1 MTELEQALVRLGADI
16 AFPETPDVS
25 GAVRRRLAERPPR
38 RRFRLPE
45 RRTLA
50 LAFVVLAVAAGAAMA
65 VPPARTAILEFFHL
79 RGATVQRVETLPEA
93 RDRLAI
99 SLELG
104 HRVPVVDGRPRVKFP
119 YLLVP
124 GALGTPD
131 AAYYSD
137 AVPGGKVSLIYKP
150 SAGLPVSRF
159 TRVGALVTEFRG
171 DLAPDLVKKVADQ
184 ATRFEQLSVRGHR
197 AFWLEGGPHVV
208 IFRTQE
214 GSVGDDEA
222 RLAGNTLLVQH
233 GRVLVRIEGNMSRER
248 AVAIAESLR

>member
-1 MTELEQALVRLGADI
+1 VTELEQALVRLGAEI
-16 AFPETPDVS
+16 AFPETPDMA
-25 GAVRRRLAERPPR
+25 GAVRRRLVESPPG

-45 RRTLA
+45 RRILA
-50 LAFVVLAVAAGAAMA
+50 LAAAVLAVAVGAAMA

-79 RGATVQRVETLPEA
+79 RGATVQRVETLPKV
-93 RDRLAI
+93 RDHLAI

-104 HRVPVVDGRPRVKFP
+104 NRVPVVDGRPRVKFP

-124 GALGTPD
+124 DALGTPD

-137 AVPGGKVSLIYKP
+137 AVPGGKVSLLYKP
-150 SAGLPVSRF
+150 TAGLPASRF
-159 TRVGALVTEFRG
+159 TGVGALVTEFRG

-184 ATRFEQLSVRGHR
+184 ATRFEQLTVAGHR

-208 IFRTQE
+208 VFRTPN
-214 GSVGDDEA
+214 GGFGDDEA

-233 GRVLVRIEGNMSRER
+233 GRVLVRIEGNMSRDR